1 MTELFTEVSEFDKHL
16 TRLAIDT
23 AFMLNDAPKTI
34 KRIEE
39 YRTVCSPAVQE
50 FVDFYVQLKLEEMKN
65 EENNSN
71 QR

>member
-1 MTELFTEVSEFDKHL
+1 MIELFTNISEPDKQL

-23 AFMLNDAPKTI
+23 AFMLNEAPKTI

-39 YRTVCSPAVQE
+39 YRAVCSPAVQE

-65 EENNSN
+65 EEDNSN